1 MNYVNKTVDKSE
13 PSFPDNSDRKAEFL
27 YGVFNEET
35 ESRYTPSLIQVN
47 GDCSP
52 ILDKYDGWR
61 ATHVFFSKLNNFCL
75 FKLAPAF
82 WVDCSD
88 PKSSNFAAF
97 AGMKS
102 S

>member
-13 PSFPDNSDRKAEFL
+13 PSFPDNSDGKDEFL

-35 ESRYTPSLIQVN
+35 ES
-47 GDCSP
+47 P
-52 ILDKYDGWR
+52 IWDKYDGWSS
-61 ATHVFFSKLNNFCL
+61 TNVFFSNLNNFSL

-82 WVDCSD
+82 WVNYGDT
-88 PKSSNFAAF
+88 KSSNFAAF

-102 S
+102 Y